1 MNGITVMPDFFV
13 DRIIRLQSKEDF
25 FSGLSEKAKSGGGSI
40 RGISTL
46 DVKGGNA
53 VNIAYSLAKLGM
65 KTSLFA
71 IADDIGLSI
80 LKHVFSKFEE
90 SKINLRITKGQ
101 HGHTTA
107 FEFLVDKVSSS
118 KVNVMVSDVG
128 DNANFGPDRITS
140 EEDLS
145 ILSNSDGVM
154 VVNWGSNLKG
164 SQLTEHVFKN
174 SPKALHFIDP
184 ADIENRKS
192 DFLATLGNI
201 SQFTDVLSIN
211 ENECNSLSSAIGI
224 APLIPTNEIYALED
238 IKNAAMMLA
247 KQIGMSLDLHTR
259 NGAAWSNG
267 NEVVFVHPIKVDPK
281 TLTGAGDSWDAAD
294 IVGYLAGL
302 EPKERLLFSNA
313 CASLYVRNPYGE
325 PATLDEAVDLLD
337 RIDMG

>member
-90 SKINLRITKGQ
+90 SRINLRITKGQ

-145 ILSNSDGVM
+145 ILKNSDGVM
-154 VVNWGSNLKG
+154 VVNWEQSK
-164 SQLTEHVFKN
+164 
-174 SPKALHFIDP
+174 
-184 ADIENRKS
+184 RKS
-192 DFLATLGNI
+192 TYRTRFQKF
-201 SQFTDVLSIN
+201 SK
-211 ENECNSLSSAIGI
+211 SASF
-224 APLIPTNEIYALED
+224 Y
-238 IKNAAMMLA
+238 
-247 KQIGMSLDLHTR
+247 
-259 NGAAWSNG
+259 
-267 NEVVFVHPIKVDPK
+267 
-281 TLTGAGDSWDAAD
+281 
-294 IVGYLAGL
+294 
-302 EPKERLLFSNA
+302 
-313 CASLYVRNPYGE
+313 
-325 PATLDEAVDLLD
+325 
-337 RIDMG
+337 

>member
-40 RGISTL
+40 RGISTS
-46 DVKGGNA
+46 DIKGGNA

-65 KTSLFA
+65 KTSLFT

-90 SKINLRITKGQ
+90 SKINLRITKGK

-128 DNANFGPDRITS
+128 DNVNFGPDRITS

-145 ILSNSDGVM
+145 ILKKSDGVM

-224 APLIPTNEIYALED
+224 TPLIPTNEIYTVED

-247 KQIGMSLDLHTR
+247 KQIGMSIDLHTR

-267 NEVVFVHPIKVDPK
+267 KEVVFAHPIKVDPK